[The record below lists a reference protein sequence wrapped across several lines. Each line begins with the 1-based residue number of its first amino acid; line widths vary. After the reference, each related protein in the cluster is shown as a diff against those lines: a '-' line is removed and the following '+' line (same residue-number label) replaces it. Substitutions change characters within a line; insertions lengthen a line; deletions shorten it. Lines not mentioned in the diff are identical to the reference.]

1 MKIYIYIIFFFI
13 FTFNLYSAGDSLI
26 VYYPFDD
33 ENCLDYS
40 GNHYDGNPINEPT
53 YVPGISGKAIH
64 LIGKGDYINKGQS
77 ISLIGSY
84 VELPLIDYSKYN
96 ELTISL
102 WVRFQGITTGGEA
115 YYYAGYHTEWWLGIM
130 NHINQYL
137 YDYKLRIF
145 FTAGGNEFDQVM
157 QQFFDLQR
165 DSNRWVN
172 YVMTYNKSGKTKA
185 YIDGVLIDS
194 LQQTLQVS
202 RNLSALGSHWW
213 TYNGFER
220 QSARFTGDIDEVKI
234 FNKALS
240 DEEVKKLANPCQDYF
255 TLAFEDNKS
264 LSFDSVTYA
273 TTNCKQISI
282 TNISDLPQNLEK
294 VFLKY
299 NIDFSIPQS
308 QLPLVLL
315 PHETKTIAVCFTPTK
330 LGNIVDT
337 LLIPNNC
344 DSLLIPLSG
353 IGSPNY
359 YNAPSKCDVKLAGKT
374 IDILNGGYLINS
386 HLNYN
391 INTENID
398 VSLVFNLNKSPNF
411 PIQYSIYNY
420 YGQAEMEGSQIVSS
434 EIIGNNTIKAN
445 FNIPTNNLKN
455 SLFLLVLKFQ
465 GNVLNY
471 KFLKY

>member
-26 VYYPFDD
+26 AYWSFDD
-33 ENCLDYS
+33 ETARDFS
-40 GNHYDGNPINEPT
+40 GNGYDGTIVNHPT
-53 YVPGISGKAIH
+53 VIDGISGKAFH
-64 LIGKGDYINKGQS
+64 FQGKGYQINQS
-77 ISLIGSY
+77 QSVTEIGDHIL
-84 VELPLIDYSKYN
+84 LPPIDLTKYAGF
-96 ELTISL
+96 TVSL
-102 WVRFQGITTGGEA
+102 WVREQDMIDIGEA
-115 YYYAGYHTEWWLGIM
+115 YLFFGHYDRGWLGIQ
-130 NHINQYL
+130 NHYIQYEGLNQFYL
-137 YDYKLRIF
+137 QFTTRATVFNNIIRYK
-145 FTAGGNEFDQVM
+145 FDQSYRNKWMHYAMVYYNNTLDA
-157 QQFFDLQR
+157 F
-165 DSNRWVN
+165 VN
-172 YVMTYNKSGKTKA
+172 GNKVGSISTSVQ
-185 YIDGVLIDS
+185 YS
-194 LQQTLQVS
+194 LEH
-202 RNLSALGSHWW
+202 SALCRSWW
-213 TYNGFER
+213 SYSGEER
-220 QSARFTGDIDEVKI
+220 SSARFTGDIDEVKI

-264 LSFDSVTYA
+264 LGFDSVTYA

-282 TNISDLPQNLEK
+282 TNISDSPQNLDK